1 MNRGVQVALGGVLD
15 TPWLPKWRVELG
27 VLRIFLLTIG
37 KLCVVAA
44 DVLSAD
50 LLEALVQGFR
60 EYEMHE

>member
-1 MNRGVQVALGGVLD
+1 MLA
-15 TPWLPKWRVELG
+15 THWLSKWRVELG

-44 DVLSAD
+44 DVLFAD